1 MKNIIDKLANFVAR
15 NGPQFEEMTKQK
27 QKDNPRF
34 SFLFG
39 GEFYT
44 YYKFK
49 VASEI
54 ARKIKFSLFH
64 LSNLYMKRCIFI
76 FESEIHFAL
85 FVMAL
90 FFTLT
95 FRDAYRPLER
105 PRRVWFFSG
114 RKLGPN
120 RCVVCGE

>member
-27 QKDNPRF
+27 QKDNPKF

-44 YYKFK
+44 YYKFR

-54 ARKIKFSLFH
+54 ARKLYSPNFTFIFPQPVLFH
-64 LSNLYMKRCIFI
+64 LLDFSLLISHSCCIFLN
-76 FESEIHFAL
+76 FQNRT
-85 FVMAL
+85 
-90 FFTLT
+90 FTKYNILV
-95 FRDAYRPLER
+95 LQ
-105 PRRVWFFSG
+105 VQ
-114 RKLGPN
+114 
-120 RCVVCGE
+120 